1 MRSGIHNAFWRTRFL
16 YRAVQT
22 RRVEGRAANA
32 AAETGRSV
40 ASKEVRNCSELPT
53 DGDEVAAGV
62 RRRQRRS
69 SMALGSGSKLS
80 GECRVVALSASGEPL
95 PIAGMRLELELRLGT
110 AATER
115 GIEGTTWPLRAAAPD
130 GGEASMEDGA
140 RRGWRAALERLRPSG
155 EASRRGAVTAGLM
168 VLAFAIGIVAAEP
181 TLRSDGASSTGVAP
195 PERRGAPEASHQGS
209 APPGV
214 APPAVR
220 GRPTVSVEPRGAPDA
235 SAPPARPQPTPSTFA
250 APAAPTKARTRPSR
264 EQPQGGSTAPLAT
277 VPARRAA
284 AAPPPVARAPG
295 PPAAA
300 RPSAVAPPLAKS
312 DLLDLFADTK

>member
-1 MRSGIHNAFWRTRFL
+1 MGTRSP
-16 YRAVQT
+16 RAY
-22 RRVEGRAANA
+22 
-32 AAETGRSV
+32 
-40 ASKEVRNCSELPT
+40 
-53 DGDEVAAGV
+53 AGGS
-62 RRRQRRS
+62 RRS

-115 GIEGTTWPLRAAAPD
+115 GMEATTWPLRAAAPD
-130 GGEASMEDGA
+130 GGGETSLGDDP

-155 EASRRGAVTAGLM
+155 ATSRRGAVTAGLM

-195 PERRGAPEASHQGS
+195 LGPPRTPEASRPGS
-209 APPGV
+209 APLRVP
-214 APPAVR
+214 PPAVR
-220 GRPTVSVEPRGAPDA
+220 GRPKASVEPRGAPDA
-235 SAPPARPQPTPSTFA
+235 SAPRARPQPSPSTFA
-250 APAAPTKARTRPSR
+250 APADPAEARTRPPR
-264 EQPQGGSTAPLAT
+264 EQPPGGSTAPLAAVPHDAPRAT
-277 VPARRAA
+277 AVPARRAP
-284 AAPPPVARAPG
+284 AAPAPGARAPG

-300 RPSAVAPPLAKS
+300 RPSAVAPQRAKS